1 MKRIHFDNTRD
12 WRVTAILIVAVIF
25 ILLGSFEPFD
35 FDNPNMN
42 KGITLFGWILW
53 LVYFGRMFLYK
64 NYVQWNKKGISIKIN
79 SFWGKNLTYNNIKGS
94 EIIDNDT
101 LIITKNNGNQ
111 LKIDLQGIVEKDALK
126 LHNIIAEHS
135 LEKKV

>member
-12 WRVTAILIVAVIF
+12 WRVTAILIVALIF
-25 ILLGSFEPFD
+25 ILLGSFEPFE
-35 FDNPNMN
+35 FENPNMN
-42 KGITLFGWILW
+42 KGITLFGWFLW
-53 LVYFGRMFLYK
+53 LVYFGRMLLYK

-94 EIIDNDT
+94 EIDNNT
-101 LIITKNNGNQ
+101 LIITKNSGNQ
-111 LKIDLQGIVEKDALK
+111 IKIDLQGIVEKDALK

-135 LEKKV
+135 PGKKM